1 MSIADCPIQRFR
13 EMGVVIRWAR
23 KGTQEKTGMGAALEK
38 TNGSHKVWGHF
49 REGKNRAAGRLL
61 RIPEGKEDDQRV
73 EGGAE

>member
-1 MSIADCPIQRFR
+1 LSIFSEKGQRFR
-13 EMGVVIRWAR
+13 EIRVAHR
-23 KGTQEKTGMGAALEK
+23 RGKRRTQEKTGMGAALEK

-61 RIPEGKEDDQRV
+61 RVPEGEEDDQRV